1 MVTGVIDGRPE
12 RGVLDVRRTG
22 PRPWTVWLLR
32 GSATIHALAA
42 FGQAVLAG
50 RFLSGDYA
58 MLGLHA
64 DNASLV
70 GLSGFAL
77 LIAAILH
84 WRRGGGPGRLP
95 LACLALS
102 AAEVTQIVL
111 GYGRVLGV
119 HVPLGVAIIATA
131 TAVLVWAWRRAE
143 SSAVDGQGRQ

>member
-1 MVTGVIDGRPE
+1 MTGVIGERPE
-12 RGVLDVRRTG
+12 RSALGKQRTSPRR
-22 PRPWTVWLLR
+22 WTVWVLR

-64 DNASLV
+64 ENASLV

-77 LIAAILH
+77 LVAALLH
-84 WRRGGGPGRLP
+84 WRPGGGPGRVA

-102 AAEVTQIVL
+102 AAEVVQIVL

-131 TAVLVWAWRRAE
+131 VGVLVWAWGRAG
-143 SSAVDGQGRQ
+143 APVVPGQQPR